1 MALLPPNPDL
11 ATRFSTIGEEQTLR
25 TNEAFLIS
33 DPQYVWFIVSG
44 QIELFVVQTLE
55 DEPVGPRTHFA
66 TFNPGS
72 IILGMDFGLY
82 GQSSGFLATS
92 SDRTQIYKISRDKLR
107 TLAREREH
115 MLAVGELLNGW
126 LQTLSTSV
134 ARDVRPRPKPDETL
148 VGGKETKLPRGSV
161 ARARKGLVWIQ

>member
-1 MALLPPNPDL
+1 MPLLPANSGLGTRL
-11 ATRFSTIGEEQTLR
+11 ANMGEERTLR
-25 TNEAFLIS
+25 PTQAFLIGVPES
-33 DPQYVWFIVSG
+33 LWLIASG

-82 GQSSGFLATS
+82 GQSSGFLATG
-92 SDRTQIYKISRDKLR
+92 SDRTQIEKISRDKLR

-115 MLAVGELLNGW
+115 MLVVGELLNGW
-126 LQTLSTSV
+126 LQTFSTSV
-134 ARDVRPRPKPDETL
+134 ARDV
-148 VGGKETKLPRGSV
+148 G
-161 ARARKGLVWIQ
+161 